1 MFSREKFLV
10 SGWNAADAEIEID
23 TELKETERLSETA
36 SVFFRAKTHTEL
48 MEIKRSDYLRQPQSS
63 FVLRPTLS

>member
-10 SGWNAADAEIEID
+10 SGWNAADAEIEIH
-23 TELKETERLSETA
+23 TELKEIERLSETA
-36 SVFFRAKTHTEL
+36 SVFRAKIHTEL